1 MTVSNRKE
9 PDMRRSTTRPI
20 RLAIALAT
28 GGALALTACGDDDSS
43 GGGGGG
49 GGGSVDA
56 FCAELESFSASTN
69 DDDDTFVA
77 DFKKVADAAPS
88 EISAAM
94 NRMLEAFER
103 LDSLP
108 DEPESEEQMAEMME
122 LLEAIEEPANAVEE
136 FAVENCPDLPD
147 SIFGG

>member
-49 GGGSVDA
+49 SSVDA
-56 FCAELESFSASTN
+56 FCAELETFSASTN

-88 EISAAM
+88 EISGVM

-108 DEPESEEQMAEMME
+108 DEPESEEQMAEMTE
-122 LLEAIEEPANAVEE
+122 LLESIEEPANAVEE
-136 FAVENCPDLPD
+136 FAVENCPDLPA